1 MTMKKI
7 IAAAI
12 AAYVGVSAGMSVA
25 VSNGNYG
32 VLDYKGPFTIVEI
45 NSATV
50 KGFTG
55 ATKGNSDGRG
65 VMWGEDTNGGYR
77 AFQSFY
83 SVGTEVTSA
92 FIYGF
97 NGTDDIVF
105 RMDF

>member
-65 VMWGEDTNGGYR
+65 VMWGEDANGGYR

-97 NGTDDIVF
+97 DGADDIVF